1 MSVLLKSKMAVAFAI
16 ASGLSLGA
24 MPVAAAQEGAE
35 NRADDYTA
43 LSSDEPVELTA
54 LKCWDVTT
62 LNEDDRAFVMVLL
75 YGYAKGVTGQ
85 SRLAPQSI
93 QVAVVNTMMEC
104 VDKPDDLVLDLLKT
118 HIRD

>member
-1 MSVLLKSKMAVAFAI
+1 MSVLSKWKMAVAL
-16 ASGLSLGA
+16 ASGLSLSTI
-24 MPVAAAQEGAE
+24 PVAGAQESTDGQE
-35 NRADDYTA
+35 GDYTS
-43 LSSDEPVELTA
+43 LSSDEPVELTT

-85 SRLAPQSI
+85 SSLAPRGI

-104 VDKPDDLVLDLLKT
+104 VDKPDDLILEVLKT

>member
-1 MSVLLKSKMAVAFAI
+1 MSVLLKSKMALTFVVAG
-16 ASGLSLGA
+16 GLSLGSL
-24 MPVAAAQEGAE
+24 PVAVAQEDAE

-75 YGYAKGVTGQ
+75 YGYAKGVAGQ
-85 SRLAPQSI
+85 SKLTPRTL
-93 QVAVVNTMMEC
+93 QVAVVNTMLEC
-104 VDKPDDLVLDLLKT
+104 VDKPDGLVLDVLKT